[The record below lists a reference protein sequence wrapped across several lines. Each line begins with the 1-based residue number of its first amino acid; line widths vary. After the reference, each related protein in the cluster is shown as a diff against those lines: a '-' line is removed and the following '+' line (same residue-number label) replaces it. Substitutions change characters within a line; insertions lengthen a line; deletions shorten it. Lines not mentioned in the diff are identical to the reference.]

1 MRRGDRTGSR
11 PLCHGSKVV
20 NTMATVTKSSTATH
34 PAAHG
39 TGHAPAQ
46 TAPVSPGKV
55 AMWLF
60 LATEVMFFTGLI
72 GSYIVLRAGSTHSA
86 YSNLYVPTTPL
97 KGLENTHGV
106 LLKSAGTQTGE
117 VEHILHTDTGL
128 TEEQAHDVIHSAP
141 HGLVSGLTAEKAEGL
156 IVKLRGAVRK
166 PRTSP

>member
-1 MRRGDRTGSR
+1 
-11 PLCHGSKVV
+11 
-20 NTMATVTKSSTATH
+20 MAVATHSSTASE

-39 TGHAPAQ
+39 SGQAHIHARHAPV
-46 TAPVSPGKV
+46 TPGKV

-156 IVKLRGAVRK
+156 IVKLRGAGRK